1 MKMSFGRT
9 KPKRK
14 ELRMRKILSLIVFC
28 CISLIWLNVALA
40 QGLPTILVV
49 YHSQQGHTRTMAEA
63 VARGARSVKSANVK
77 LLTVSE
83 ATKEDVLSA
92 DAIIVG
98 SPVVNANIA
107 PEVMRFINS
116 WPFEGAP
123 LRDKIGAAFVTGGGI
138 SAGEEL
144 TQLNI
149 LHSMMIYGMIVVG
162 GGDWTSAFGASAITN
177 ESPFNK
183 SEGGGNLS
191 EQFQLKGTALG
202 KRVAELA
209 VKWKRNK

>member
-1 MKMSFGRT
+1 MLKV
-9 KPKRK
+9 
-14 ELRMRKILSLIVFC
+14 LSLFVSC
-28 CISLIWLNVALA
+28 CIALICMNVAPA
-40 QGLPTILVV
+40 QEVPTILVV

-63 VARGARSVKSANVK
+63 VARGSRLVKDVK
-77 LLTVSE
+77 VRLLTVSE

-98 SPVVNANIA
+98 SPVYNANIA

-162 GGDWTSAFGASAITN
+162 GGEWTSAFGASAITK
-177 ESPFNK
+177 ESPFEK
-183 SEGGGNLS
+183 IEAGKDVA
-191 EQFQLKGTALG
+191 EQFQLKGEALG